1 MTRKANLGK
10 VQASCGWRKIYS
22 MTNEESKTKVG
33 ESGRTNRFYSNRSV
47 IVQPNQTEFA
57 QTAAGMIT
65 AASLISIEQR
75 GAFNIA
81 LAGGSTPGPVYELL
95 AADSEIDW
103 SRCNIFWSDER
114 CVPPDHA
121 ESNYRL
127 AREMLLDR
135 LPHAPSLVA
144 RMEGELPPEKAA
156 AGYEKVIRETVPA
169 EEAGIPRLD
178 LILLGMGDD
187 GHTASL
193 FPGSQAL
200 HISDRLVAADYFSKF
215 DAFRLTFT
223 YPLLNAGRHVL
234 ILVSGASKADTLHRV
249 LNGPPQ
255 PHVFPVQGVQPTTGQ
270 FRWLVDA
277 AAAQRTG

>member
-1 MTRKANLGK
+1 
-10 VQASCGWRKIYS
+10 
-22 MTNEESKTKVG
+22 
-33 ESGRTNRFYSNRSV
+33 
-47 IVQPNQTEFA
+47 
-57 QTAAGMIT
+57 MIA
-65 AASLISIEQR
+65 AASLISIAQR
-75 GAFNIA
+75 GVFNFA

-95 AADSEIDW
+95 AADTDIDW
-103 SRCNIFWSDER
+103 SRCHIFWSDER

-156 AGYEKVIRETVPA
+156 AAYEKAIRETVPV

-193 FPGSQAL
+193 FPGSKAL
-200 HISDRLVAADYFSKF
+200 QITDPLVAADYVSKF
-215 DAFRLTFT
+215 DAFRLTLT
-223 YPLLNAGRHVL
+223 YPLLNAGHHVL
-234 ILVSGASKADTLHRV
+234 ILVSGASKAATLHTV
-249 LNGPPQ
+249 LHGPHQ
-255 PHVFPVQGVQPTTGQ
+255 PHNYPVQGVQPTTGQ

-277 AAAQRTG
+277 DAAQSAG

>member
-1 MTRKANLGK
+1 MTTQESAIGHDEASGNRDLAKNNL
-10 VQASCGWRKIYS
+10 
-22 MTNEESKTKVG
+22 
-33 ESGRTNRFYSNRSV
+33 
-47 IVQPNQTEFA
+47 IVQPNRVELVQA
-57 QTAAGMIT
+57 AAGMIA
-65 AASLISIEQR
+65 AASLISNDQR

-127 AREMLLDR
+127 VREALLDR
-135 LPHAPSLVA
+135 LPHAPALVA

-156 AGYEKVIRETVPA
+156 RSYEQVIREVLPA
-169 EEAGIPRLD
+169 QESGIPRFD
-178 LILLGMGDD
+178 LVLLGMGDD

-193 FPGSQAL
+193 FPGSESLQ
-200 HISDRLVAADYFSKF
+200 ITDRLVAADYVRKV

-223 YPLLNAGRHVL
+223 YPLINAGRHVL
-234 ILVSGASKADTLHRV
+234 ILVSGASKADTLHSV
-249 LNGPPQ
+249 LQGPPQ
-255 PHVFPVQGVQPTTGQ
+255 PWKFPVQGVHPTSGQ
-270 FRWLVDA
+270 LRWLVDA
-277 AAAQRTG
+277 DAAQNIRQ

>member
-1 MTRKANLGK
+1 MTT
-10 VQASCGWRKIYS
+10 Q
-22 MTNEESKTKVG
+22 ESEFERIEVG
-33 ESGRTNRFYSNRSV
+33 RNKGSSIHIP
-47 IVQPNQTEFA
+47 IVQPNRAEFA
-57 QTAAGMIT
+57 RTAAGMIT

-95 AADSEIDW
+95 AADNEIDW

-114 CVPPDHA
+114 SVPPDHA

-156 AGYEKVIRETVPA
+156 AAYEKVIRETVPA

-193 FPGSQAL
+193 FPGSKAL
-200 HISDRLVAADYFSKF
+200 HISDRLVAADYVSKV

-223 YPLLNAGRHVL
+223 YGLINAGRHVL
-234 ILVSGASKADTLHRV
+234 ILVSGASKADTLHSV
-249 LNGPPQ
+249 LHGPSQ
-255 PHVFPVQGVQPTTGQ
+255 PWKLPVQGVKPTNGQ
-270 FRWLVDA
+270 LRWLVDA
-277 AAAQRTG
+277 DAAQTIRQ